1 MIQNREKKE
10 IGKKREDQGSL
21 LSELYEAFS
30 RDNGFERRNK
40 ARVRQMRSEVIFQTG
55 KSKNICNLY
64 HHAVAKNRIK
74 HVRERGERSG

>member
-1 MIQNREKKE
+1 MIQNREMKG
-10 IGKKREDQGSL
+10 IGKKREDQRSL
-21 LSELYEAFS
+21 LPELYKAFS
-30 RDNGFERRNK
+30 RDNRLERRNK
-40 ARVRQMRSEVIFQTG
+40 TRMRQMRSEVIFQTG